1 MLKILF
7 VYLKNMSIVIKDKSL
22 IEMSVTPEGLE
33 IIKSKLSQ
41 WYAVEVYQENE
52 LTVSGNAT
60 VLSST
65 FISNGKEIVNRHIA
79 LMPETIFIFSNI
91 KENELGEFI
100 KSELPILV
108 RDLKIINICQ

>member
-41 WYAVEVYQENE
+41 WYATDIYQEIRNGAIGD
-52 LTVSGNAT
+52 TT
-60 VLSST
+60 ILSSSL
-65 FISNGKEIVNRHIA
+65 ISNGEKIVNNHIA
-79 LMPETIFIFSNI
+79 LLPETIFIFSNI
-91 KENELGEFI
+91 KDNELEEFI
-100 KSELPILV
+100 KIEMPILV
-108 RDLKIINICQ
+108 RDLKINNICQ